1 MLKITDRDR
10 IFAAIAVPV
19 ALVALHAYFIHRPL
33 AKRVDAMEAR
43 LCEIGDADTL
53 RTERALLER
62 RREETQRRR
71 EATEADEKARLAAA
85 ATNATA
91 EVSAPCDA
99 SARLRRVVALLGEVE
114 GVRISSTTLLGTG
127 TSVSHSA
134 GLVREALGGESPTLW
149 RFAVVAD
156 YGSVV
161 NALRLLSERRLPA
174 VVEAVSLE
182 GAQRRAD
189 DGRAAGAAGRTW
201 RIDVAL

>member
-19 ALVALHAYFIHRPL
+19 ALVALYAYFIHRPL

-43 LCEIGDADTL
+43 LYEISDA
-53 RTERALLER
+53 EFQRAEQLQLAR
-62 RREETQRRR
+62 RREEVRKRLK
-71 EATEADEKARLAAA
+71 ETEADEQARLSAA
-85 ATNATA
+85 ATNAMA

-99 SARLRRVVALLGEVE
+99 SARLRRVVTLLGEVE

-127 TSVSHSA
+127 ASVAHSA
-134 GLVREALGGESPTLW
+134 GLVREALGGESPALW

>member
-19 ALVALHAYFIHRPL
+19 ALVALYAYFIHRPL

-43 LCEIGDADTL
+43 LYEIGDADTL
-53 RTERALLER
+53 RSERAQLER
-62 RREETQRRR
+62 RREDARRCRET
-71 EATEADEKARLAAA
+71 TEADEQARLSAA
-85 ATNATA
+85 ATNAMA

-99 SARLRRVVALLGEVE
+99 SARLRRVVTLLGEVE

-127 TSVSHSA
+127 TSASHSA
-134 GLVREALGGESPTLW
+134 GLVKEALGGESPALW

-161 NALRLLSERRLPA
+161 NALRLLSERKLPA
-174 VVEAVSLE
+174 VVEAVSLD
-182 GAQRRAD
+182 GVQRRAD
-189 DGRAAGAAGRTW
+189 DGRAAGAANRTW